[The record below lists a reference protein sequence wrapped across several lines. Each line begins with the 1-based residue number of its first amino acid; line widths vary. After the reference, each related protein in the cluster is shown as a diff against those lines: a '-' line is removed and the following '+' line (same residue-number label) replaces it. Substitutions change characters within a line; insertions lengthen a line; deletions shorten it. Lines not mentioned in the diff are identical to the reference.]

1 MAVTIWEQLTGK
13 AGGNQVDI
21 KPERPYGLTI
31 NMGGDDKTV
40 VSMVYKRG
48 E

>member
-13 AGGNQVDI
+13 AGLNQVKID
-21 KPERPYGLTI
+21 PSRPYGMTV

-40 VSMVYKRG
+40 VAIVYKKA

>member
-1 MAVTIWEQLTGK
+1 MAVTIWEQLTGN
-13 AGGNQVDI
+13 AGEAQIDI
-21 KPERPYGLTI
+21 PENRPYGMTI

-40 VSMVYKRG
+40 MAIVYKKA

>member
-13 AGGNQVDI
+13 AGANQINIDAA
-21 KPERPYGLTI
+21 RPYGMTI

-40 VSMVYKRG
+40 VVIVYKKA